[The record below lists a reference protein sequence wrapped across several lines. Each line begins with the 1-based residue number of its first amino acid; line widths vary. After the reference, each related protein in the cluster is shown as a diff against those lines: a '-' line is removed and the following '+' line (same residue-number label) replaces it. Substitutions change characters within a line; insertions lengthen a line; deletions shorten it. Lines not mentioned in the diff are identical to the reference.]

1 MKLPRHLIRLFVALA
16 AAPLVTAAAQLQA
29 VTDDQ
34 ALVAACQG
42 CHHDRVVAPLTNLN
56 KLTQPTLFERLRD
69 YRSGALEGTLMNRIA
84 RGYSIEELQRI
95 ATELSRRA
103 EPPDTKSP

>member
-1 MKLPRHLIRLFVALA
+1 MKAPRHLIRLSVALA
-16 AAPLVTAAAQLQA
+16 AATLLTVTAQLQA

-34 ALVAACQG
+34 ALAAACKG
-42 CHHDRVVAPLTNLN
+42 CHHKGVVAPLTNLS
-56 KLTQPTLFERLRD
+56 KLTQPMLFKRLRD

-95 ATELSRRA
+95 ATELSRRT
-103 EPPDTKSP
+103 EPAGTKSP

>member
-1 MKLPRHLIRLFVALA
+1 MKTPRQPTRLSVVSA
-16 AAPLVTAAAQLQA
+16 AATLLTAAAQLQA

-34 ALVAACQG
+34 ALAAACQG
-42 CHHDRVVAPLTNLN
+42 CHHEGVVAPLTNLN
-56 KLTQPTLFERLRD
+56 NLTQPKLFERLRD
-69 YRSGALEGTLMNRIA
+69 YKSGALDGTLMNRIA

-103 EPPDTKSP
+103 EPPGSKSP